1 MDAKSP
7 ERRPKRSLRV
17 FFGLAL
23 VLVFLGSVG
32 WILLTWPVPLVLLVV
47 LVVVAALSAAVFAA
61 YFVPNK
67 LSERMKRAVT
77 VGVGAVG
84 LVTTLIA
91 VPASQEATSPPA
103 RPEPSAASPTVEA
116 APLTAT
122 LEFNTPQC
130 EDFTVP
136 TSVLPLLANRT
147 EISPQWIYE

>member
-1 MDAKSP
+1 MNTQSP
-7 ERRPKRSLRV
+7 ERRPRRGLRV
-17 FFGLAL
+17 FFGVAL

-77 VGVGAVG
+77 VGVSAVG

-91 VPASQEATSPPA
+91 VPAAQDTTESSRA
-103 RPEPSAASPTVEA
+103 EPS
-116 APLTAT
+116 
-122 LEFNTPQC
+122 
-130 EDFTVP
+130 
-136 TSVLPLLANRT
+136 
-147 EISPQWIYE
+147 I

>member
-1 MDAKSP
+1 MDAKPP
-7 ERRPKRSLRV
+7 ERRSRRTLRV
-17 FFGLAL
+17 FFGVAL

-32 WILLTWPVPLVLLVV
+32 WILLTWPVPLVLLVA

-91 VPASQEATSPPA
+91 VPAAQDNIETSKA
-103 RPEPSAASPTVEA
+103 EP
-116 APLTAT
+116 
-122 LEFNTPQC
+122 
-130 EDFTVP
+130 
-136 TSVLPLLANRT
+136 
-147 EISPQWIYE
+147 